1 MKNNKL
7 NTSIKISLL
16 GCIAF
21 LLMYIEIPLPIFPS
35 FLRIDIGDL
44 PALIGAFAFGPMAGV
59 VVEFIKNVLY
69 AIFKGNTALI
79 GETANFIIGAIL
91 VYSAG
96 IMYKFNKTR
105 KGAFIGLLVGGLA
118 MTVAGALLNYFVFLP
133 LYEKVLGFK
142 ISAVVG
148 MGAAIN
154 PNIKNLNTFIV
165 WVIVPYNLIKA
176 IVVSVVSLAVYK
188 SVSPVLHRELRSQK
202 IATKKS

>member
-1 MKNNKL
+1 MKTSKL

-16 GCIAF
+16 GAIAF

-59 VVEFIKNVLY
+59 LVELVKNILY

-96 IMYKFNKTR
+96 IVYKSNKTR
-105 KGAFIGLLVGGLA
+105 KGAFAGLLVGALT
-118 MTVAGALLNYFVFLP
+118 MTAAGAILNYFVFLP
-133 LYEKVLGFK
+133 LYEKILGFK

-154 PNIKNLNTFIV
+154 HRITNLNSFIV
-165 WVIVPYNLIKA
+165 WIIVPYNLLKA
-176 IVVSVVSLAVYK
+176 FVVSIVTLAVYK
-188 SVSPVLHRELRSQK
+188 SVSPILHREFTAQK
-202 IATKKS
+202 IAAKKS